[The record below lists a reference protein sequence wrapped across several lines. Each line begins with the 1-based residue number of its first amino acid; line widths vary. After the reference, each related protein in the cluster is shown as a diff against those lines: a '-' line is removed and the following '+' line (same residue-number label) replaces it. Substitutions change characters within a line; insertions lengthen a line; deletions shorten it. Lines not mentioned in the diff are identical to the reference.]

1 MPDRLGTE
9 EGRRLTRR
17 LLARVGRGYAEAFG
31 FSVTSNPSSLF
42 RLLLLCVLTSGQRE
56 YRRALSIAEALVRQ
70 GWDSAARLAGSGY
83 DERVAVIGSAGGGR
97 GGGRG
102 AERWSATL
110 GDLATEVTRRYG
122 GDLRRLRGEAKRG
135 EAKRGE
141 AKRGE
146 AKRDAAALRRLLTGL
161 PGVTD
166 AAVDLFFRDVQV
178 IWPEAG
184 PFADRRSLR
193 AAARLGLGGSV
204 ADLDALTAGRSEKLA
219 WLAGALARVDLE
231 GRYDEI
237 RALPRG

>member
-17 LLARVGRGYAEAFG
+17 LLARVGRGYAEALG
-31 FSVTSNPSSLF
+31 FPVTSNPSSLF
-42 RLLLLCVLTSGQRE
+42 RLLLLCVLTSGERE
-56 YRRALSIAEALVRQ
+56 YRRAASIAEALVRQ
-70 GWDSAARLAGSGY
+70 GWDSAARLADSGY
-83 DERVAVIGSAGGGR
+83 DERVAVIRSAGGGR
-97 GGGRG
+97 ANGRTNG
-102 AERWSATL
+102 RANDRANDRAERWSATL
-110 GDLATEVTRRYG
+110 GDLATAVVRRYG
-122 GDLRRLRGEAKRG
+122 GDLRRLRGQAR
-135 EAKRGE
+135 
-141 AKRGE
+141 
-146 AKRDAAALRRLLTGL
+146 RDQAAQRRLLCGL

-204 ADLDALTAGRSEKLA
+204 AELDALTAGRSEKLA
-219 WLAGALARVDLE
+219 WLAGALARIDLE

>member
-17 LLARVGRGYAEAFG
+17 LLARVGRGYAEALG

-42 RLLLLCVLTSGQRE
+42 RLLLLCVLTSRQRE
-56 YRRALSIAEALVRQ
+56 YRRAVAITQALVRQ

-83 DERVAVIGSAGGGR
+83 DERVAVIRSAGGSR
-97 GGGRG
+97 S

-110 GDLATEVTRRYG
+110 GDLAMAVTGRYG
-122 GDLRRLRGEAKRG
+122 GDLRRLRGEAR
-135 EAKRGE
+135 
-141 AKRGE
+141 
-146 AKRDAAALRRLLTGL
+146 RDPAAQRRLLTGL

-166 AAVDLFFRDVQV
+166 AAVDLFFRDAQV

-184 PFADRRSLR
+184 PFADRRSVR

-204 ADLDALTAGRSEKLA
+204 TDLAALTAGRSEKLA
-219 WLAGALARVDLE
+219 WLAGALARVDLD
-231 GRYDEI
+231 GRYDEV

>member
-17 LLARVGRGYAEAFG
+17 LLARVGRGYAEALG
-31 FSVTSNPSSLF
+31 FPVTSNPSSLF
-42 RLLLLCVLTSGQRE
+42 RLLLLCVLTSGERE
-56 YRRALSIAEALVRQ
+56 YRRAVSIAEALVRQ
-70 GWDSAARLAGSGY
+70 GWDSAARLADSGY
-83 DERVAVIGSAGGGR
+83 DERVAVIRSAAAGR
-97 GGGRG
+97 ASDR

-110 GDLATEVTRRYG
+110 GDLATAVVRRYG
-122 GDLRRLRGEAKRG
+122 GDLRRLRGQAR
-135 EAKRGE
+135 
-141 AKRGE
+141 
-146 AKRDAAALRRLLTGL
+146 RDQAAQRRLLCGL

-204 ADLDALTAGRSEKLA
+204 AELDALTAGRSEKLA
-219 WLAGALARVDLE
+219 WLAGALARIDLE

>member
-42 RLLLLCVLTSGQRE
+42 RLLLLCVLTSGERE
-56 YRRALSIAEALVRQ
+56 YRRAASIAEALVRQ
-70 GWDSAARLAGSGY
+70 GWDSAARLADSGY
-83 DERVAVIGSAGGGR
+83 DERVAVIRSAGGGR
-97 GGGRG
+97 ANGRTNG
-102 AERWSATL
+102 RANDRANDRAERWSATL
-110 GDLATEVTRRYG
+110 GDLATAVVQRYG
-122 GDLRRLRGEAKRG
+122 GDLRRLRGQAR
-135 EAKRGE
+135 
-141 AKRGE
+141 
-146 AKRDAAALRRLLTGL
+146 RDQAAQRRLLCGL

-204 ADLDALTAGRSEKLA
+204 AELDALTAGRSEKLA
-219 WLAGALARVDLE
+219 WLAGALARIDLE

>member
-17 LLARVGRGYAEAFG
+17 LLARVGRGYAEALG
-31 FSVTSNPSSLF
+31 FPVTSNPSSLF
-42 RLLLLCVLTSGQRE
+42 RLLLLCVLTGGERE
-56 YRRALSIAEALVRQ
+56 YRRAVSIAEALVRQ
-70 GWDSAARLAGSGY
+70 GWDSAARLADSGY
-83 DERVAVIGSAGGGR
+83 DERVAVIRSAGGGR
-97 GGGRG
+97 VNDRANDRAG
-102 AERWSATL
+102 RWSATL
-110 GDLATEVTRRYG
+110 GDLATAVVRRYG
-122 GDLRRLRGEAKRG
+122 GDLRRLRGQAR
-135 EAKRGE
+135 
-141 AKRGE
+141 
-146 AKRDAAALRRLLTGL
+146 RDQAAQRRLLCGL

-204 ADLDALTAGRSEKLA
+204 AELDALTAGRSEKLA
-219 WLAGALARVDLE
+219 WLAGALARIDLE

>member
-17 LLARVGRGYAEAFG
+17 LLARVGRGYAEALG
-31 FSVTSNPSSLF
+31 FPVTSNPSSLF
-42 RLLLLCVLTSGQRE
+42 RLLLLCVLTSGERE
-56 YRRALSIAEALVRQ
+56 YRRAASIAEALVRQ

-83 DERVAVIGSAGGGR
+83 DERVAVIRSAGGGR
-97 GGGRG
+97 ANDR

-110 GDLATEVTRRYG
+110 GDLATAVVRRYG
-122 GDLRRLRGEAKRG
+122 GDLRRLRGQAR
-135 EAKRGE
+135 
-141 AKRGE
+141 
-146 AKRDAAALRRLLTGL
+146 RDQAAQRRLLCGL

-178 IWPEAG
+178 IWPETG

-204 ADLDALTAGRSEKLA
+204 ADLAALAGRRSEKLA
-219 WLAGALARVDLE
+219 WLAGALARVDLDD
-231 GRYDEI
+231 RYDEV
-237 RALPRG
+237 RPLARG

>member
-17 LLARVGRGYAEAFG
+17 LLARVGRGYAEALG
-31 FSVTSNPSSLF
+31 FPVTNNPSSLL
-42 RLLLLCVLTSGQRE
+42 RLLLLCVLTSGVRE
-56 YRRALSIAEALVRQ
+56 YRRAASIAGALVRQ
-70 GWDSAARLAGSGY
+70 GWDSAARLADSGY
-83 DERVAVIGSAGGGR
+83 DERVAVIRSAGGGGKADR
-97 GGGRG
+97 

-110 GDLATEVTRRYG
+110 GDLAAAVAGRYG
-122 GDLRRLRGEAKRG
+122 GDLRRLRGEAR
-135 EAKRGE
+135 
-141 AKRGE
+141 
-146 AKRDAAALRRLLTGL
+146 RDPAAQRRLLCAL

-204 ADLDALTAGRSEKLA
+204 ADLAALTAGRSEKLA
-219 WLAGALARVDLE
+219 WLTGALARIDLE
-231 GRYDEI
+231 GRYDEV
-237 RALPRG
+237 RALPLG

>member
-17 LLARVGRGYAEAFG
+17 LLARVGRGYAEALG
-31 FSVTSNPSSLF
+31 FPVTNNPSSLF
-42 RLLLLCVLTSGQRE
+42 RLLLLCVLTSRE
-56 YRRALSIAEALVRQ
+56 RGYRRAVAIAEALVRQ
-70 GWDSAARLAGSGY
+70 GWDSAARLADSGY
-83 DERVAVIGSAGGGR
+83 DERVAVIRSAGGGR
-97 GGGRG
+97 ANDRANDR

-110 GDLATEVTRRYG
+110 GDLATAVVRRYG
-122 GDLRRLRGEAKRG
+122 GDLRRLRGEAR
-135 EAKRGE
+135 
-141 AKRGE
+141 
-146 AKRDAAALRRLLTGL
+146 RDQAAQRRLLCGL

-204 ADLDALTAGRSEKLA
+204 AELDALTAGRSEKLA
-219 WLAGALARVDLE
+219 WLAGALARIDLE